1 MSMSGGSTQAIT
13 VAATPTVVLPSR
25 PGRKSLGVHNR
36 NGNASVSMISNGSQ
50 GFNEGCR
57 VLADQTLMF
66 NSNDDGVARVTGAIV
81 MISESG
87 NNVVDVVESY

>member
-1 MSMSGGSTQAIT
+1 MSMSGGSTQSIT
-13 VAATPTVVLPSR
+13 VAVTPTVVLPSR

-36 NGNASVSMISNGSQ
+36 NGNNNIAMISNGSQ
-50 GFNEGCR
+50 GFGEGFR
-57 VLADQTLMF
+57 
-66 NSNDDGVARVTGAIV
+66 V